1 MKIFRA
7 IKYLFL
13 IVVAIALV
21 ILALA
26 NRDPVTLTLLPQ
38 ELALWSGVDIAMELP
53 LYLVILGGV
62 VTGLLVGFVWEW
74 LREHRHRSA
83 ARHNQREARKLE
95 QQVQSLKGRRNEGR
109 DEILALVE
117 DGGAAR

>member
-1 MKIFRA
+1 MKIVRA

-13 IVVAIALV
+13 ILVAIALV

-38 ELALWSGVDIAMELP
+38 ELALWSGVDLAIELP
-53 LYLVILGGV
+53 LFLVILGGV

-74 LREHRHRSA
+74 LREHRYRSE
-83 ARHNQREARKLE
+83 ARHNRREARKLE
-95 QQVQSLKGRRNEGR
+95 REVQDLRGRRNENR
-109 DEILALVE
+109 DDVLALVE
-117 DGGAAR
+117 ESGTAR